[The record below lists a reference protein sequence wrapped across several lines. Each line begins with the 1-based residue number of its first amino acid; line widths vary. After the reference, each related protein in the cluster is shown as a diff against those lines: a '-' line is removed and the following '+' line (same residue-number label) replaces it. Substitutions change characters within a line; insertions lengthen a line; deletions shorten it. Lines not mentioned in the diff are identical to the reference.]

1 MSPPKEH
8 ISGLIHPHQREQIE
22 AIGGDRG
29 ISAGLRDVVT
39 AGLLALRGDAAL
51 IAPITELQAVA
62 DRLACITGRR
72 TPAGAWWAPTSEAM
86 PQPSE
91 LDQHGDVVVTPD
103 AVGLL
108 GDGSIVVDL
117 KAGTITAN
125 SSGHEIALPVE
136 LADLVHPAALLPAT
150 LAGLAAAGPGRR
162 ELGLGLAVERTAAGP
177 CRLTLQGVGAM
188 ATPLAVQV
196 FAAELLGLLARA
208 TRESAHARMALER
221 QLQAE
226 VEA

>member
-51 IAPITELQAVA
+51 IAPIEELQT
-62 DRLACITGRR
+62 LAYQLARITGRT
-72 TPAGAWWAPTSEAM
+72 TPAGAIWAPTPEAM

-91 LDQHGDVVVTPD
+91 LDPTGAVVATPG

-108 GDGSIVVDL
+108 GDGAVVIDM
-117 KAGTITAN
+117 KNGTITTN
-125 SSGHEIALPVE
+125 SGGHEISVPVE
-136 LADLVHPAALLPAT
+136 LGDLVHPVALLPAT

-162 ELGLGLAVERTAAGP
+162 ELGLGLAVERTGDGL
-177 CRLTLQGVGAM
+177 CRVTLQGVGVS
-188 ATPLAVQV
+188 ATPQAAQT
-196 FAAELLGLLARA
+196 FAAELLGLIARA
-208 TRESAHARMALER
+208 TRQSAAARVALER
-221 QLQAE
+221 QLQQE
-226 VEA
+226 VTP